1 MEIITTILNW
11 LSTVSTEILDR
22 IYYTYILVTHSEL
35 AAGYFLATVFVLYF
49 TVALTIFLDE
59 ARSAY
64 KKMPK

>member
-35 AAGYFLATVFVLYF
+35 AATYFLATILIIYF
-49 TVALTIFLDE
+49 TVAITIFLDE

>member
-11 LSTVSTEILDR
+11 LINSYNTILDR

-35 AAGYFLATVFVLYF
+35 AAGYLLATILIIYF

>member
-11 LSTVSTEILDR
+11 LSTVYNTILDR
-22 IYYTYILVTHSEL
+22 VYYTYILVTHSEL

>member
-22 IYYTYILVTHSEL
+22 VYYTYILVTHSEL
-35 AAGYFLATVFVLYF
+35 AAGYLLATILIIYF